1 MTTPASPPTSR
12 PSAHKLTSES
22 HSPPT
27 PQPGRTSKASIYA
40 PADTAIGSPNTL
52 KPTDSTTLGSS
63 DTPTPTV
70 PFPSPSQKP
79 LLNQALTGL
88 ASSFAPPPH
97 SQQHSQSPLNS
108 QPLPLINQ
116 SVVSGTAAPPQAT
129 NRTQLPPPIDLQR
142 DQSSSIPP
150 PGSQAN
156 QQPPFLSNQNHHNF
170 HSTAQPSR
178 LPAHQ
183 ISRTGHSNK
192 GFLRGTMSGTDPGK
206 DKVERALSE
215 EEMRKFSNMTLAELY
230 TIAVNSAKHL
240 WMTEDM
246 KEELDELYYEFQ
258 RNLNKL
264 AIKNRTGPHLYWA
277 HIGHARKARAGG
289 GTSWNKFLHY
299 DPEVKKLF
307 ADYGKDEGGDRVSKL
322 WAEKPGTSKVLYCD
336 VNFCTGLSES
346 NAKQMDI
353 AQVESH
359 APTSATQVPRV
370 SSCASAAKVPQKQ
383 TLTAMTDWALKTKA
397 DFKSFA
403 FFHQVKGFFVLASR
417 HPKSTIFKKGG
428 LPLGKDFLEMIAEKD
443 DAAGHF
449 HTWVA
454 GKAIQILNGVRV
466 NTANRREKAIAA
478 KLPPG
483 ESGDVA
489 KDVNLGSVAKNVHAI
504 RVELRDLI
512 NVASGNRYRGAW
524 PGTNCRAK
532 LRKLNLKLRVAKND
546 WKVNARNIT
555 QPLKRLHKGPAIGVC
570 ACLHTK
576 KITLTVR
583 KDNDSSTEEEE
594 EEEEEE
600 KSGKSEEDKDN
611 CSVDSESNND
621 DTSNSRNASP
631 SKKRARQNCN
641 ANKKSGSSK
650 AATKKKKSKL
660 SSLKK
665 RAYLNRV
672 RKNNKRASNANHAD
686 NGNSNTTHANNG
698 TITPNGRNLPPSGTT
713 DGGNSSMAGK
723 DRPAPNQ
730 ETGVPSIDPLL
741 NTIT

>member
-1 MTTPASPPTSR
+1 MQWTPLPSLPFTSQGYQRPHNATSQHVDGMSSGQDRRLYNYSLPPSNSHSFQ
-12 PSAHKLTSES
+12 PSHLSSAHPSS
-22 HSPPT
+22 
-27 PQPGRTSKASIYA
+27 AS
-40 PADTAIGSPNTL
+40 
-52 KPTDSTTLGSS
+52 
-63 DTPTPTV
+63 
-70 PFPSPSQKP
+70 
-79 LLNQALTGL
+79 L
-88 ASSFAPPPH
+88 ASSFAPLPH

-183 ISRTGHSNK
+183 ISQTGHSDK
-192 GFLRGTMSGTDPGK
+192 GFLQGTMSCTDPGK
-206 DKVERALSE
+206 DKVERALSK
-215 EEMRKFSNMTLAELY
+215 EEMRKFCNMTLAELR

-240 WMTEDM
+240 RMTEDM

-258 RNLNKL
+258 RNLNRL

-277 HIGHARKARAGG
+277 HIGHARKARAGS
-289 GTSWNKFLHY
+289 GTSWNNFLHY
-299 DPEVKKLF
+299 DPKVKKLF
-307 ADYGKDEGGDRVSKL
+307 ADYGKDEGGDRVSEL
-322 WAEKPGTSKVLYCD
+322 WAEKPGTSKVLYCN

-346 NAKQMDI
+346 NAKQIDI
-353 AQVESH
+353 AQVERH
-359 APTSATQVPRV
+359 APTNATQVPRV

-383 TLTAMTDWALKTKA
+383 TLTAMTDWALKTEA

-403 FFHQVKGFFVLASR
+403 FFHQVEGFFVLASR

-428 LPLGKDFLEMIAEKD
+428 SPLGKDFLEMIAEKD

-454 GKAIQILNGVRV
+454 RKAIQILNGVRV
-466 NTANRREKAIAA
+466 DTANRREKAIAA

-532 LRKLNLKLRVAKND
+532 LRKLKLKLRVAKNN
-546 WKVNARNIT
+546 WKVDARNIT
-555 QPLKRLHKGPAIGVC
+555 QPLERLHKGPAIGVR

-583 KDNDSSTEEEE
+583 KDDDSSTEEEE

-600 KSGKSEEDKDN
+600 KSGESEEDKDN
-611 CSVDSESNND
+611 CSVDSESDDD

-631 SKKRARQNCN
+631 SKKCARQNCN

-650 AATKKKKSKL
+650 AAAKKKKSKS

-672 RKNNKRASNANHAD
+672 RKNNERASNAN

-713 DGGNSSMAGK
+713 DGGNSSMAGE

-730 ETGVPSIDPLL
+730 ETAVPSIDPLL

>member
-1 MTTPASPPTSR
+1 MPPRSTLMECPVVKTPSHLS
-12 PSAHKLTSES
+12 SAHPLS
-22 HSPPT
+22 
-27 PQPGRTSKASIYA
+27 AS
-40 PADTAIGSPNTL
+40 
-52 KPTDSTTLGSS
+52 
-63 DTPTPTV
+63 
-70 PFPSPSQKP
+70 
-79 LLNQALTGL
+79 L

-170 HSTAQPSR
+170 HSTAQPSL

-183 ISRTGHSNK
+183 ISRTGHSDK
-192 GFLRGTMSGTDPGK
+192 GFLQGTMSGTDPGK
-206 DKVERALSE
+206 DKVERALSK

-289 GTSWNKFLHY
+289 GTSWNNFLHY

-322 WAEKPGTSKVLYCD
+322 WAKKPGTSKVLYCD

-353 AQVESH
+353 AQVKSH
-359 APTSATQVPRV
+359 APTSATRVPRV

-443 DAAGHF
+443 NAAGHF

-524 PGTNCRAK
+524 PGTNCQAK

-546 WKVNARNIT
+546 WKVNACNIT

-686 NGNSNTTHANNG
+686 NGNSNTTHADNG